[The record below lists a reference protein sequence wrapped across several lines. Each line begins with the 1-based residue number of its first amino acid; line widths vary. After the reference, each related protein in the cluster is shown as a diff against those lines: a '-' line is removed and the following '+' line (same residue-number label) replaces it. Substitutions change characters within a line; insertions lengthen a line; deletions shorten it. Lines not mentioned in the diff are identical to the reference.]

1 MKHLDSLKQTGSVD
15 EYYKQFIELAHQ
27 ILLYNPACDNVFFVT
42 RFLNG
47 LKDEIHSVI
56 T

>member
-15 EYYKQFIELAHQ
+15 EYYKQFIEVAHQ
-27 ILLYNPACDNVFFVT
+27 ILLYNPAYDNVFFVT

-47 LKDEIHSVI
+47 LKD
-56 T
+56 